1 MKPLAS
7 KSLIT
12 SFLVLALLIPI
23 SMVSSLVDE
32 RKQRQNEV
40 YAEMSTSW
48 GGENTVL
55 GGLFLSSANETVM
68 PDRSVIDGNITA
80 EVRQKGIFKIPFYTA
95 NLIVKGSFN
104 NTPWH
109 EGKQTLNLS
118 IFNNHSVEIKYVR
131 INGAEVP
138 FTLKSNN
145 SIPNALTI
153 GNYTTDRLK
162 TNGKTEIT
170 VSAAVK
176 GIDKLMFQ
184 QLSRKTDIAV
194 KSNWI
199 DPAFTGSILPSA
211 RTVDHT
217 GFHAKWELTTIL
229 NTSGKSHH
237 LLNEEDSFGVS
248 LFMPV
253 NVYSLTDRSI
263 KYAILFIGFTFLAFF
278 LFEIFG
284 QLRIHPFQY
293 LLVGFALTI
302 FYLLLLSFSEFM
314 SFALSYFIAS
324 SATIGL
330 ITMYSAKILQAKK
343 RTFTMA
349 GMLVILYSFLYI
361 LLQLDQYSL
370 ILGSTALFIVL
381 ASVMYMTRNVNWY
394 ELQER

>member
-1 MKPLAS
+1 M
-7 KSLIT
+7 
-12 SFLVLALLIPI
+12 
-23 SMVSSLVDE
+23 
-32 RKQRQNEV
+32 
-40 YAEMSTSW
+40 
-48 GGENTVL
+48 
-55 GGLFLSSANETVM
+55 
-68 PDRSVIDGNITA
+68 
-80 EVRQKGIFKIPFYTA
+80 
-95 NLIVKGSFN
+95 
-104 NTPWH
+104 
-109 EGKQTLNLS
+109 
-118 IFNNHSVEIKYVR
+118 
-131 INGAEVP
+131 
-138 FTLKSNN
+138 
-145 SIPNALTI
+145 
-153 GNYTTDRLK
+153 
-162 TNGKTEIT
+162 
-170 VSAAVK
+170 
-176 GIDKLMFQ
+176 
-184 QLSRKTDIAV
+184 
-194 KSNWI
+194 
-199 DPAFTGSILPSA
+199 
-211 RTVDHT
+211 
-217 GFHAKWELTTIL
+217 L

-237 LLNEEDSFGVS
+237 LLSEEDSFGVS

-314 SFALSYFIAS
+314 SFTLSYFIAS

-370 ILGSTALFIVL
+370 ILGSIALFIVL
-381 ASVMYMTRNVNWY
+381 ASVMYLTRNVNWY